1 MLNVKKSE
9 YFEKLCNYAKKM
21 FGVSLREV
29 WIHKCRSEEGLRYYS
44 LEITVEMPPDIL
56 KKYIPQLE
64 EYFENKVKKHNLD
77 IRANIKPY
85 RNLWVRAI
93 PEVGKSECLY
103 QRGAYLEIKDFIP
116 TKSNGI

>member
-9 YFEKLCNYAKKM
+9 YFEKLCNYTKKM
-21 FGVSLREV
+21 FGLSLREV

-44 LEITVEMPPDIL
+44 LEITVDVPPDIL

-64 EYFENKVKKHNLD
+64 EYFDNKVKKHNLD
-77 IRANIKPY
+77 IRTNIKPY

-93 PEVGKSECLY
+93 PEIGKSKCLY
-103 QRGAYLEIKDFIP
+103 QRGTYFKIEDFLP
-116 TKSNGI
+116 TKS